1 MTKNKN
7 IFLRHNSEFK
17 WEILTLNFVT
27 FLKDKM
33 ELRMKCF
40 NILVVHE
47 KIKFLGQGSHKKT
60 ISREDCLKWQAW
72 NKLYL

>member
-1 MTKNKN
+1 
-7 IFLRHNSEFK
+7 
-17 WEILTLNFVT
+17 
-27 FLKDKM
+27 M

-72 NKLYL
+72 NKLYLSQGAWQEKGGGGGGLMGVDKNRSIKRYQ

>member
-1 MTKNKN
+1 
-7 IFLRHNSEFK
+7 
-17 WEILTLNFVT
+17 
-27 FLKDKM
+27 
-33 ELRMKCF
+33 MKCF

-72 NKLYL
+72 NKLYLYQGAWQEKGGGGGFDGGR